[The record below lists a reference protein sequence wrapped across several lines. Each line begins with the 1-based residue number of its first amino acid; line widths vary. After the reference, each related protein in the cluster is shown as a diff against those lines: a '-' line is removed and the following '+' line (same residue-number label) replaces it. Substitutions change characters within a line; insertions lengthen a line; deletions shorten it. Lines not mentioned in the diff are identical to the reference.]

1 MSKTNCIT
9 QEKLKEVL
17 DYNNELGTFT
27 WKVSKANRIKVGSV
41 AGCKNNLGYILIR
54 IDGKIYLAHRL
65 AWLYTYGNF
74 PLNCID
80 HINQVKDDNRI
91 CNLRDVTV
99 SENMQNQSQVLGY
112 TKSGSK
118 YKATIRINNILHQL
132 GSYIT
137 EKQARQAYLNAKKR
151 LHTIGI

>member
-9 QEKLKEVL
+9 QEKLKEIL
-17 DYNNELGTFT
+17 DYNPDTGIFT
-27 WKVSKANRIKVGSV
+27 WKVSKAKRIKVGSV

-65 AWLYTYGNF
+65 AWLYTHGDF

-80 HINQVKDDNRI
+80 HINQIKDDNRI

-112 TKSGSK
+112 TKNGSK
-118 YKATIRINNILHQL
+118 YKATITLNNILYQL
-132 GSYIT
+132 GSYAT
-137 EKQARQAYLNAKKR
+137 KEQARQAYLNAKIK
-151 LHTIGI
+151 LHRI

>member
-9 QEKLKEVL
+9 QEKLKEIL
-17 DYNNELGTFT
+17 DYNPDTGIFS
-27 WKVSKANRIKVGSV
+27 WKVSKAKRIKVGSV

-65 AWLYTYGNF
+65 AWLYTHGDF

-80 HINQVKDDNRI
+80 HINQIKDDNRI

-112 TKSGSK
+112 TKNGSK
-118 YKATIRINNILHQL
+118 YKATITLNNILYQL
-132 GSYIT
+132 GSYAT
-137 EKQARQAYLNAKKR
+137 KEQARQAYLDAKIK
-151 LHTIGI
+151 LHRI

>member
-9 QEKLKEVL
+9 QEKLKEIL
-17 DYNNELGTFT
+17 DYNPDTGIFT
-27 WKVSKANRIKVGSV
+27 WKVSKAKRIKVGSV

-65 AWLYTYGNF
+65 AWLYTHGDF

-80 HINQVKDDNRI
+80 HINQIKDDNRI

-112 TKSGSK
+112 TKNGSK
-118 YKATIRINNILHQL
+118 YKATITLNNILYQL
-132 GSYIT
+132 GSYAT
-137 EKQARQAYLNAKKR
+137 KEQARQAYLDAKIK
-151 LHTIGI
+151 LHRI

>member
-17 DYNNELGTFT
+17 EYNNELGTFT
-27 WKVSKANRIKVGSV
+27 WKVSKANKIKVGSV

-65 AWLYTYGNF
+65 AWLYTHGSF

-80 HINQVKDDNRI
+80 HINQIKDDNRI

-99 SENMQNQSQVLGY
+99 SENMQNQAKVLGY
-112 TKSGSK
+112 TKNGSK

-137 EKQARQAYLNAKKR
+137 EEQARQAYLNAKKI
-151 LHTIGI
+151 LHTVGI

>member
-9 QEKLKEVL
+9 QEKLKEIL
-17 DYNNELGTFT
+17 DYNPDTGIFT
-27 WKVSKANRIKVGSV
+27 WKVSKAKRIKVGSV

-65 AWLYTYGNF
+65 AWLYTNGDF

-80 HINQVKDDNRI
+80 HINQIKDDNRI

-112 TKSGSK
+112 TKNGSK
-118 YKATIRINNILHQL
+118 YKATITLNNILYQL
-132 GSYIT
+132 GSYET
-137 EKQARQAYLNAKKR
+137 KEQARQAYLNAKIK
-151 LHTIGI
+151 LHRI